1 MPTPRSLGTFPIS
14 PAMKAKLTSAGFL
27 TVSDLQDLKPSELS
41 KELGISTEAAL
52 EVIKTVF
59 QEDVGVSGSRRTS
72 TPRSVTALEM
82 LQLEQ
87 SLPNIFTFSEKLDDI
102 LGGGV
107 PLAKIT
113 EFCGA
118 PGIGKTQ
125 VCMQLGID
133 VQIPECFGGLDGETV
148 YVDTEG
154 SFIVERLVDIASATV
169 EHCNNIAQMD
179 GSDDVKEAANS
190 FNLEKLL
197 SGIHYFRCHD
207 YIELLSTVHLLPK
220 FVSEHKKVKLVIVD
234 SIAFHFRHDFDDMSL
249 RTRLLTSMAQ
259 SFIRLATEHKLA
271 VVLTNQMTTKM
282 GRGGGSHLI
291 PALGESWGH
300 ASTIRVVLYWEGNN
314 RHALLYKSPS
324 KKEAVVP
331 FQITMGGIRDV
342 QSEATDQGVM
352 ESAEGGENPPK
363 RQRVS

>member
-1 MPTPRSLGTFPIS
+1 MPAPRSLGTFPIS

-41 KELGISTEAAL
+41 KELGVSAEAAL

-59 QEDVGVSGSRRTS
+59 QEDPGGSGSRRSS
-72 TPRSVTALEM
+72 TMKSVTALEM
-82 LQLEQ
+82 LQVER

-179 GSDDVKEAANS
+179 GSDDVKEAASNFS
-190 FNLEKLL
+190 LEKLL

-207 YIELLSTVHLLPK
+207 YIELLSTVHILPK
-220 FVSEHKKVKLVIVD
+220 FLSENKKVKLVIVD

-282 GRGGGSHLI
+282 GGGAAGGSHLI

-314 RHALLYKSPS
+314 RYALLYKSPS

-342 QSEATDQGVM
+342 HSEGTTQSVHET
-352 ESAEGGENPPK
+352 GENPSK